1 MDAFWKQYH
10 PWMLVEP
17 FSQCSHQVLNAY
29 SDGVFKENV
38 WWRNTILFKRRL
50 KDCDLVITSENLAYF
65 HVQDW
70 KNISARFYHLPN
82 ANILLW
88 GTKSDAPNIVYERRT
103 NWKFIFPWKK
113 TNEEVLQLAKAH
125 FRYTEIHIWFEISEK
140 SIIRYTFLYRGGGA
154 GMHPKS

>member
-1 MDAFWKQYH
+1 MVCLKKMF
-10 PWMLVEP
+10 
-17 FSQCSHQVLNAY
+17 
-29 SDGVFKENV
+29 DGE
-38 WWRNTILFKRRL
+38 ILFYLKRRL

-70 KNISARFYHLPN
+70 KSTSVRFYHLPN

-88 GTKSDAPNIVYERRT
+88 GTKCGAPNIVYERRT

-113 TNEEVLQLAKAH
+113 TNEEVLQIAKAH
-125 FRYTEIHIWFEISEK
+125 FGYTEIHIWFGISEK
-140 SIIRYTFLYRGGGA
+140 SITRYTFLYRGGGA